1 MTSVFLTGASGFIGS
16 RLSTVMLGDFYLR
29 QAFRTPPEIKP
40 SSDYVLCDFN
50 DDISLSLAL
59 KDIDVVIHCAGR
71 AHILDDSSED
81 PITTFRKINVDMTLR
96 LARAA
101 IKSGVK
107 RFIFLSSIGVNG
119 SSNTRAFT
127 EKDRPDPI
135 QDYAISKLEAEQGL
149 QELSSETDLE
159 VVIIRPPLVYG
170 PNAPGNFS
178 KLMYWMNKSI
188 PLPLGAIHNK
198 KSFVSLDNLVDLIIT
213 CVKHPAAANQ
223 VFLVA
228 DGVDLSTTE
237 FLNQVAFAL
246 GKKSNLISINQKV
259 LEFLLKVIGK
269 KNLAQQLCGS
279 LQVDISKAKELLN
292 WIPPNKVEEG
302 LQKAAKH
309 FFESKSL

>member
-29 QAFRTPPEIKP
+29 LAFRTPPEIKP